1 MKTNIFKLLTPIFI
15 LFLYGSSC
23 KKDKEPTIGYIAQE
37 TKDFCVFKTGTW
49 WEYQNVNTM
58 QIDTWKVVKTE
69 INITELPEKLGNV
82 SFEQA
87 DITIYTQYFDTFD
100 YRVYGHSMDFSSS
113 KYFGI
118 NQGSYFDYG
127 GSFKNICDNNNL
139 KLISDDS
146 LNGIYIK
153 RSFKLT
159 PSYCT
164 DKFPNQSSWQRN
176 IGITEMKY
184 PNGDTLILK
193 SYHIKQ

>member
-1 MKTNIFKLLTPIFI
+1 MKNITKLLTPIFI

-58 QIDTWKVVKTE
+58 QIDTWKVVEDFTKFVLPSKVGN
-69 INITELPEKLGNV
+69 NIKYENAV
-82 SFEQA
+82 
-87 DITIYTQYFDTFD
+87 ITINTNFRNKFRFDIDGKMYFKDINT
-100 YRVYGHSMDFSSS
+100 
-113 KYFGI
+113 GI
-118 NQGSYFDYG
+118 YQHTYFDYG
-127 GSFKNICDNNNL
+127 GIIHEACNNN
-139 KLISDDS
+139 KLINIFQDS
-146 LNGIYIK
+146 LNGICIK

-164 DKFPNQSSWQRN
+164 DKFPNQTTWKRN

-193 SYHIKQ
+193 SYNIIQ